1 MILEFIKTYWR
12 EILDVV
18 AFVGALILFI
28 VKKKPVKVVDTIKQN
43 ICTWLPGVVCAAEN
57 TKLKGEAKMNF
68 AIDLLFNLFAS
79 DYLTREEFD
88 NKYLAF
94 SKSQIE
100 AILSTPKKKG
110 ENDGT
115 KN

>member
-1 MILEFIKTYWR
+1 MILDFIKTYWR
-12 EILDVV
+12 EILDVI
-18 AFVGALILFI
+18 ALVIALVLFI
-28 VKKKPVKVVDTIKQN
+28 LKKKPIKVVDTIKQN

-68 AIDLLFNLFAS
+68 ALDLLFNLFAS